1 MSLDAPTPGQIAEA
15 HVDGDLGFRDAVYA
29 LVCCIPHGKALG
41 YGGVA
46 SLIGRAGAARQV
58 GYALAALPPGTE
70 VPWWR
75 VTRSDGSIALAGDP
89 NRGPVQV
96 TRLQGEGFSVQE
108 HRFDMRAHKWIPDD
122 G

>member
-1 MSLDAPTPGQIAEA
+1 VATDAPEAWQIAEA
-15 HVDGDLGFRDAVYA
+15 HADGAIGFRDAVYA
-29 LVCCIPHGKALG
+29 LVGCIPHGKALG

-46 SLIGRAGAARQV
+46 SLIGRPGAARQV

-89 NRGPVQV
+89 NRGPAQV
-96 TRLQGEGFSVQE
+96 ARLQAEGIAIVE
-108 HRFDMRAHKWIPDD
+108 HRFDMDRHKWVPHA
-122 G
+122 